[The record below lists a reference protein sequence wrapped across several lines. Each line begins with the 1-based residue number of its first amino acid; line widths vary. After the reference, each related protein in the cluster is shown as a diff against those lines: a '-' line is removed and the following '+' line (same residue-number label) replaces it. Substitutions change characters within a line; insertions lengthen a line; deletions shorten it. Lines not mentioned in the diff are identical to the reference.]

1 MRKRDIESSAFT
13 AAIPVLV
20 LLPAWLVAM
29 FVIHLAVSPVVSIG
43 FGAFLLVAALA
54 SVVMFLP
61 TTQKIFV
68 MRLLGVRSPTP
79 KEHAV
84 LEPVVRTVAR
94 AARVP
99 PERFVLA
106 VDDSND
112 VNAFACGG
120 HILVVSS
127 YSISKLSE
135 PELTGV
141 VAHEMSHHLGA
152 HTVALSIGQWLSLPI
167 VACARVGFALQGLAS
182 RIEMRLRPNSRALSL
197 VGRGV
202 IVVVT
207 AVAWVFEAA
216 LVVGHMVNNM
226 VGKEAEFQADARA
239 VRLGFGRQL
248 SGALAHVLA
257 RGTSPRPLHWRE
269 RIFTSHPPARTR
281 MAKIDAQLR
290 ARERR
295 R

>member
-1 MRKRDIESSAFT
+1 MRRRDIESSAFT

-29 FVIHLAVSPVVSIG
+29 FVIHLVVSPFVSVG
-43 FGAFLLVAALA
+43 FGAFLLLAALM

-61 TTQKIFV
+61 LTQKIFV
-68 MRLLGVRSPTP
+68 TRLLGVRSPTA
-79 KEHAV
+79 KERAV
-84 LEPVVRTVAR
+84 LEPVVKTVAR
-94 AARVP
+94 AARVSP
-99 PERFVLA
+99 DKFVLA
-106 VDDSND
+106 VDDSDD

-127 YSISKLSE
+127 YSIARLSE
-135 PELTGV
+135 HELTGV

-167 VACARVGFALQGLAS
+167 IACARVGFALQGVAS
-182 RIEMRLRPNSRALSL
+182 RFEVRLRRTSRTLGT

-202 IVVVT
+202 IAVIT

-216 LVVGHMVNNM
+216 LLIGHMVNNV

-248 SGALAHVLA
+248 SGALAHVMA
-257 RGTSPRPLHWRE
+257 RGTSPRPAHWRE

-281 MAKIDAQLR
+281 MAKIEAQLR
-290 ARERR
+290 ARDRR

>member
-1 MRKRDIESSAFT
+1 MHKRDIESSAFT

-29 FVIHLAVSPVVSIG
+29 FLIHLVVSPFVSTG
-43 FGAFLLVAALA
+43 FGMFLLIAALA

-61 TTQKIFV
+61 ITQKLFV
-68 MRLLGVRSPTP
+68 TRLLGVRSPTA
-79 KEHAV
+79 KERAR
-84 LEPVVRTVAR
+84 LEPAVKTVAQ
-94 AARVP
+94 AARVS

-127 YSISKLSE
+127 YSLERLSE
-135 PELTGV
+135 HELTGV

-167 VACARVGFALQGLAS
+167 VVCARVGFVLQGVAS
-182 RIEMRLRPNSRALSL
+182 RIERRLRRTSRTLGLA
-197 VGRGV
+197 GRGV
-202 IVVVT
+202 IAVIT

-216 LVVGHMVNNM
+216 LLVGHMVNNV

-248 SGALAHVLA
+248 SGALAHVMA
-257 RGTSPRPLHWRE
+257 QGTSPRPLHWRE
-269 RIFTSHPPARTR
+269 RIFASHPPARTR
-281 MAKIDAQLR
+281 MAKIEAQLR
-290 ARERR
+290 ARDRR

>member
-1 MRKRDIESSAFT
+1 
-13 AAIPVLV
+13 
-20 LLPAWLVAM
+20 M
-29 FVIHLAVSPVVSIG
+29 FIIHLVVSPFLSTG
-43 FGAFLLVAALA
+43 FGTFLLIAALA

-61 TTQKIFV
+61 ITQKLFV
-68 MRLLGVRSPTP
+68 TRLLGVRSPTT
-79 KEHAV
+79 KERAR
-84 LEPVVRTVAR
+84 LEPAVKTVAQ
-94 AARVP
+94 AARVS

-106 VDDSND
+106 VDDSDD

-127 YSISKLSE
+127 YSLERLSE
-135 PELTGV
+135 HELTGV

-167 VACARVGFALQGLAS
+167 VACARVGFALQGVAS
-182 RIEMRLRPNSRALSL
+182 RIELRLRRTSRALGL
-197 VGRGV
+197 AGRGAIAV
-202 IVVVT
+202 IT
-207 AVAWVFEAA
+207 AVAWVFEVA
-216 LVVGHMVNNM
+216 LIVGHMVNNV

-248 SGALAHVLA
+248 SGALAHVMA
-257 RGTSPRPLHWRE
+257 QGTSPRPLHWRE

-281 MAKIDAQLR
+281 MAKIEAQLR
-290 ARERR
+290 ARDRR

>member
-1 MRKRDIESSAFT
+1 MHKRDIESSAFT

-29 FVIHLAVSPVVSIG
+29 FLIHLVVSPFVSTG
-43 FGAFLLVAALA
+43 FGMFLLIAALA

-61 TTQKIFV
+61 ITQKLFV
-68 MRLLGVRSPTP
+68 TRLLGVRSPTA
-79 KEHAV
+79 KERV
-84 LEPVVRTVAR
+84 RLEPAVKTVAQ
-94 AARVP
+94 AARVS

-127 YSISKLSE
+127 YSLERLSE
-135 PELTGV
+135 HELTGV

-167 VACARVGFALQGLAS
+167 VVCARVGFVLQGVAS
-182 RIEMRLRPNSRALSL
+182 RIERRLRRTSRTLGLA
-197 VGRGV
+197 GRGV
-202 IVVVT
+202 IAVIT

-216 LVVGHMVNNM
+216 LLVGHMVNNV

-248 SGALAHVLA
+248 SGALAHVMA

-269 RIFTSHPPARTR
+269 RIFASHPPARTR
-281 MAKIDAQLR
+281 MAKIEAQLR
-290 ARERR
+290 ARDRR